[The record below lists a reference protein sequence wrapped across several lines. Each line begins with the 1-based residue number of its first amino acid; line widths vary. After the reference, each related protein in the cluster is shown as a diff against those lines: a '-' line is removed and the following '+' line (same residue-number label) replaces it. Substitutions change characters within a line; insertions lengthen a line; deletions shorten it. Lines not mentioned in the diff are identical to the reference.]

1 MSESGRTPSLLRFYI
16 NFIFN
21 CNANICWLAG
31 NFCRKFIFSFGF
43 LLGFF
48 VFFFSKFHMKYF
60 YPASKVAGCP
70 DPILLQFRL
79 SFCNLIQCFIKESLP
94 LFFCLFFSASFS
106 PPLFLCLFFSLTF
119 SPVYSLT
126 FFPPFSLSLYLS
138 LSPSCSLPPSLSLFH
153 PTFSLAFP
161 PLSFLRSFVPSLSFE
176 CSDFAVPAAI
186 IYF

>member
-70 DPILLQFRL
+70 DLILLQFRL

-94 LFFCLFFSASFS
+94 LFLCLFFSAPFS
-106 PPLFLCLFFSLTF
+106 LPLFLSHFFSCFLSHF
-119 SPVYSLT
+119 LSPFLPLALSL
-126 FFPPFSLSLYLS
+126 PFSLLLS
-138 LSPSCSLPPSLSLFH
+138 SS
-153 PTFSLAFP
+153 FSLAFSSHFFSRFP
-161 PLSFLRSFVPSLSFE
+161 SPFIRRSLLNVRTLRSQQP
-176 CSDFAVPAAI
+176 
-186 IYF
+186 

>member
-94 LFFCLFFSASFS
+94 LF
-106 PPLFLCLFFSLTF
+106 LCLFFSLTF
-119 SPVYSLT
+119 SPVFSLT

-176 CSDFAVPAAI
+176 CSDFAVPAAV

>member
-79 SFCNLIQCFIKESLP
+79 SFCNLVQCFIKESLP
-94 LFFCLFFSASFS
+94 LFLCLFFFSASFS
-106 PPLFLCLFFSLTF
+106 LSLFLL
-119 SPVYSLT
+119 
-126 FFPPFSLSLYLS
+126 FSLSLSFPLSPSRFISPFLPLALFLLLSRFFIPLFLS
-138 LSPSCSLPPSLSLFH
+138 LSLPFHSFALSCPRSLLNVR
-153 PTFSLAFP
+153 T
-161 PLSFLRSFVPSLSFE
+161 LRSQQP
-176 CSDFAVPAAI
+176 
-186 IYF
+186 

>member
-94 LFFCLFFSASFS
+94 LFLSHFFSCFLSHFLS
-106 PPLFLCLFFSLTF
+106 PFLPLALSL
-119 SPVYSLT
+119 
-126 FFPPFSLSLYLS
+126 PFSFLLSS
-138 LSPSCSLPPSLSLFH
+138 S
-153 PTFSLAFP
+153 FSLAFSSHFFSRFP
-161 PLSFLRSFVPSLSFE
+161 FPFIPSLFRALAL
-176 CSDFAVPAAI
+176 F
-186 IYF
+186 

>member
-21 CNANICWLAG
+21 CNASICWLAG

-48 VFFFSKFHMKYF
+48 CFLFQQVSHEIFLSSIKGSRMPRPNLTSVQVEF
-60 YPASKVAGCP
+60 
-70 DPILLQFRL
+70 LQSYSMLYKR
-79 SFCNLIQCFIKESLP
+79 I
-94 LFFCLFFSASFS
+94 SASFFL
-106 PPLFLCLFFSLTF
+106 PLFLCLFFSLTF
-119 SPVYSLT
+119 SPVFSLT

-138 LSPSCSLPPSLSLFH
+138 LSPSRSLPPSLSLFH

-176 CSDFAVPAAI
+176 CSDFTVPAAV

>member
-94 LFFCLFFSASFS
+94 LF
-106 PPLFLCLFFSLTF
+106 LCLFFSLTF
-119 SPVYSLT
+119 SPDFSLT

-138 LSPSCSLPPSLSLFH
+138 LSPTCSLPPLSLFH

-161 PLSFLRSFVPSLSFE
+161 PFHSFALSCPRSLLNVRTLRSQQP
-176 CSDFAVPAAI
+176 
-186 IYF
+186 